1 MPERTRMN
9 EGDSTRRPR
18 VSAVVLSHER
28 MRELEIVLGA
38 LKGLPVDEVLVAGD
52 GTGEAATLVAAHA
65 PWARLLERPGVHLG
79 IAGRNLAARE
89 AIGDHLLMLDDD
101 AYPLPGAVEAMLA
114 AFRRDPQLA
123 VVGGLVREVD
133 ESGRTVAD
141 DQPGTFDWWL
151 RAGARGDPPP
161 RGFRA
166 FFFPEGASMIDR
178 DAFLSVGGF
187 FEPYHLMLSELDL
200 AARLFAAGYEVSYL
214 PTAVFHHLRTGPSR
228 RGHSSNPAGVRLRI
242 RNQIWYFWLRFPPTV
257 AARRIPA
264 YLAFDLITSVIRGY
278 PAVWPAA
285 VRDAWRERDRVRGAR
300 DPLPRRVV
308 RRAEL
313 NRGRMHLRLLLAV
326 PIARLRARTRNGPPG

>member
-1 MPERTRMN
+1 MPEETRVK
-9 EGDSTRRPR
+9 EGVSTVRPR

-28 MRELEIVLGA
+28 LRELAIVLDA
-38 LKGLPVDEVLVAGD
+38 LRALPVDEVLVAGD
-52 GTGEAATLVAAHA
+52 GSGEAATVVAPHA
-65 PWARLLERPGVHLG
+65 PWARLVERPGVHLG

-89 AIGDHLLMLDDD
+89 ATSDRLLMLDDD
-101 AYPLPGAVEAMLA
+101 VYPLPGAIEEMA
-114 AFRRDPQLA
+114 AALRLDPRLA

-133 ESGRTVAD
+133 ESGRTVAE

-161 RGFRA
+161 QGFPA

-200 AARLFAAGYEVSYL
+200 SARLFAAGYEVSYL
-214 PTAVFHHLRTGPSR
+214 PTAVFHHLRTGPNR
-228 RGHSSNPAGVRLRI
+228 TGHSSNPAGVRLRI
-242 RNQIWYFWLRFPPTV
+242 RNQIWYFWLRFPLKV

-264 YLAFDLITSVIRGY
+264 YLAFDLITCVIRGH
-278 PAVWPAA
+278 PTAWSAA

-326 PIARLRARTRNGPPG
+326 PLARLRDRARTGPPA